1 MTSDGKIYIVITDK
15 LPTESQA
22 QVSSVSANNKSNASG
37 GGNDILK
44 HWAKS
49 RLISE
54 VDHLGMTAVNY
65 QLSNIGNFTG
75 DYIAQ
80 TNVNNALNAAHTLM
94 GIGGSALAGFMVAGP
109 IGAVIAGSI
118 SVINSGVN
126 SALSIHS
133 NKIQNQKT
141 NYEIEQLRRRSG
153 LNTTLDGSRGTEN

>member
-22 QVSSVSANNKSNASG
+22 QTQNKTPVSAGSG
-37 GGNDILK
+37 KNSDDILK
-44 HWAKS
+44 HWAKN

-54 VDHLGMTAVNY
+54 VEHLGMTAVNY

-80 TNVNNALNAAHTLM
+80 NNVNNALNAAHTLM

-118 SVINSGVN
+118 SVINTGVN

>member
-22 QVSSVSANNKSNASG
+22 QASSVSANNKSNASG

-54 VDHLGMTAVNY
+54 VEHLGMTAVNY

-80 TNVNNALNAAHTLM
+80 NNVNNALNAAHT
-94 GIGGSALAGFMVAGP
+94 
-109 IGAVIAGSI
+109 
-118 SVINSGVN
+118 SG
-126 SALSIHS
+126 
-133 NKIQNQKT
+133 
-141 NYEIEQLRRRSG
+141 
-153 LNTTLDGSRGTEN
+153 